1 MRVMHMHMPAQMD
14 AACTHTYVCTHT
26 GVLANACAHAHVYAR
41 AGISPRS
48 LQRTLNEMLLYDSYG
63 SDDLTPDHGGVARGG
78 ARAECN
84 RAVAS
89 MA

>member
-1 MRVMHMHMPAQMD
+1 M
-14 AACTHTYVCTHT
+14 
-26 GVLANACAHAHVYAR
+26 G
-41 AGISPRS
+41 
-48 LQRTLNEMLLYDSYG
+48 LNEMLLYDSYG

-78 ARAECN
+78 SRAECN